1 MAKILKIYN
10 HQEPILRHK
19 CREITRMEPW
29 VLELADDM
37 WMTMLMSRAV
47 GLAANQ
53 VGMDYR
59 LITVK
64 GDQFEGPM
72 INPIITSQSDEKF
85 HFEEGCLSVPGYS
98 FDTGKRSKQITVVY
112 FDLSGQQQSVEL
124 SDMTA
129 VIVQHEIDH
138 LEGII
143 FIDYLDNRLK

>member
-10 HQEPILRHK
+10 HQDPILRTK
-19 CREITRMEPW
+19 CREILRMEMW

-37 WMTMLMSRAV
+37 WMTMLMSKAV

-72 INPIITSQSDEKF
+72 INPVIMNASEEKF
-85 HFEEGCLSVPGYS
+85 HYIEGCLSVPGYE
-98 FDTGKRSKQITVVY
+98 FDTGKRSKQIRVTY
-112 FDLSGQQQSVEL
+112 FDLSGQRQELEL

-129 VIVQHEIDH
+129 VIVQHEMDH
-138 LEGII
+138 LDGVV
-143 FIDYLDNRLK
+143 FIDYLDNRMK